1 MARVL
6 RGAGLASTVLGGAA
20 ATKPALLAAMAGAP
34 IVHLA
39 THGAADR
46 VWLAGP
52 DEAGG
57 SLAMAEVQALRL
69 PRTQIVVLS
78 ECESFCP
85 PENHIYVGGRSVA
98 TVKELRSDGVVGIT
112 RSFMAAG
119 AHTTVASL
127 WKVDDAATLELM
139 TRFYEGMFL
148 VPAEAAEAS
157 AVGGN
162 GGGTIDVAAAM
173 QVAMRSMIGGAY
185 TPLQWAAFVV
195 YGLGALTL
203 TDHIP

>member
-1 MARVL
+1 MFASAR
-6 RGAGLASTVLGGAA
+6 
-20 ATKPALLAAMAGAP
+20 
-34 IVHLA
+34 
-39 THGAADR
+39 AADSQSDADL
-46 VWLAGP
+46 VAAVKDMMATWKTAKP
-52 DEAGG
+52 GG
-57 SLAMAEVQALRL
+57 DQQGLRAEVQALRL

-139 TRFYEGMFL
+139 TRFYEGMF
-148 VPAEAAEAS
+148 PGAG
-157 AVGGN
+157 AVLSEPLAGGRR
-162 GGGTIDVAAAM
+162 GGINVAAAM
-173 QVAMRSMIGGAY
+173 QAAMRSMIGTY

-195 YGLGALTL
+195 YGLGELSL
-203 TDHIP
+203 K